1 MIAHPL
7 QDLAFSPL
15 KLDGKGGGKVFIK
28 DGEWVGKTSPGLLLA
43 IAAAAIALILL
54 LVIVFKLHAFLT
66 LVVVSVLTAVAAG
79 ISTDKLYETVME
91 GFNSTLGTVGIL
103 VGLGAMLG
111 KLVEDS
117 GGAQALADYM
127 IDKFGEKRAPMALGF
142 ASLLLGFPMFFDAG
156 LVVMLPIVFA
166 VARRLGGPILLYAF
180 PTAVAFSVMHVFVPP
195 HPGPVAA
202 SSFYG
207 ANLGY
212 LMIVGMIFAI
222 PTFYVTGVLWGRYCA
237 RKFPHI
243 DISGTIFGGKAE
255 PVKNPP
261 RVGVVVLMLLL
272 PMLLILLN
280 TSVDFMTKAGMFG
293 DYKIGANSKP
303 DLSGVH
309 LPAWAK
315 VFTLLGQSGIALL
328 IAVLIAIPVLGSR
341 RGAHGSAL
349 EKLLDS
355 ALGPIASVV
364 FITGAGGMFGGVLR
378 SAGIGDALKFFLDG
392 IGIPVILAAYII
404 AVALRLAQGSAT
416 VALTTT
422 ASLMASGVMAGDF
435 SELQVIAI
443 TLATA
448 AGSVFASHV
457 NESGFWLVGRL
468 LGMDTATTLRT
479 WTIQQAIESLMV
491 FALSAMLFIVA

>member
-1 MIAHPL
+1 M
-7 QDLAFSPL
+7 
-15 KLDGKGGGKVFIK
+15 
-28 DGEWVGKTSPGLLLA
+28 
-43 IAAAAIALILL
+43 
-54 LVIVFKLHAFLT
+54 
-66 LVVVSVLTAVAAG
+66 
-79 ISTDKLYETVME
+79 
-91 GFNSTLGTVGIL
+91 
-103 VGLGAMLG
+103 
-111 KLVEDS
+111 
-117 GGAQALADYM
+117 
-127 IDKFGEKRAPMALGF
+127 
-142 ASLLLGFPMFFDAG
+142 
-156 LVVMLPIVFA
+156 
-166 VARRLGGPILLYAF
+166 
-180 PTAVAFSVMHVFVPP
+180 
-195 HPGPVAA
+195 
-202 SSFYG
+202 
-207 ANLGY
+207 
-212 LMIVGMIFAI
+212 
-222 PTFYVTGVLWGRYCA
+222 
-237 RKFPHI
+237 
-243 DISGTIFGGKAE
+243 
-255 PVKNPP
+255 KNPP

-457 NESGFWLVGRL
+457 NDSGFWLVGRL

>member
-1 MIAHPL
+1 
-7 QDLAFSPL
+7 
-15 KLDGKGGGKVFIK
+15 
-28 DGEWVGKTSPGLLLA
+28 
-43 IAAAAIALILL
+43 
-54 LVIVFKLHAFLT
+54 
-66 LVVVSVLTAVAAG
+66 
-79 ISTDKLYETVME
+79 
-91 GFNSTLGTVGIL
+91 
-103 VGLGAMLG
+103 
-111 KLVEDS
+111 
-117 GGAQALADYM
+117 
-127 IDKFGEKRAPMALGF
+127 
-142 ASLLLGFPMFFDAG
+142 
-156 LVVMLPIVFA
+156 
-166 VARRLGGPILLYAF
+166 
-180 PTAVAFSVMHVFVPP
+180 
-195 HPGPVAA
+195 
-202 SSFYG
+202 
-207 ANLGY
+207 
-212 LMIVGMIFAI
+212 
-222 PTFYVTGVLWGRYCA
+222 
-237 RKFPHI
+237 
-243 DISGTIFGGKAE
+243 
-255 PVKNPP
+255 
-261 RVGVVVLMLLL
+261 
-272 PMLLILLN
+272 
-280 TSVDFMTKAGMFG
+280 MTKAGMFG

-457 NESGFWLVGRL
+457 NDSGFWLVGRL

-491 FALSAMLFIVA
+491 FALSAMLFLVA

>member
-212 LMIVGMIFAI
+212 LMIVGVIFAI

-303 DLSGVH
+303 ASTCPRGPRYSRCSASRASRCSSRSSSPSPSSDRDAERTDPPWRSCSTR
-309 LPAWAK
+309 PWAPSPRSSSSP
-315 VFTLLGQSGIALL
+315 GREAC
-328 IAVLIAIPVLGSR
+328 
-341 RGAHGSAL
+341 
-349 EKLLDS
+349 
-355 ALGPIASVV
+355 
-364 FITGAGGMFGGVLR
+364 
-378 SAGIGDALKFFLDG
+378 SAGCCGPPA
-392 IGIPVILAAYII
+392 
-404 AVALRLAQGSAT
+404 SAT
-416 VALTTT
+416 P
-422 ASLMASGVMAGDF
+422 
-435 SELQVIAI
+435 
-443 TLATA
+443 
-448 AGSVFASHV
+448 
-457 NESGFWLVGRL
+457 
-468 LGMDTATTLRT
+468 
-479 WTIQQAIESLMV
+479 
-491 FALSAMLFIVA
+491 